1 MEAVESPGMTLRKG
15 VKSNM
20 LNVIKHFATSLMAR
34 VRLASEEGQA
44 MVEYSL
50 ILALI
55 SVAAILALTTI
66 GTDVKAALEAVV
78 TALAGV

>member
-1 MEAVESPGMTLRKG
+1 
-15 VKSNM
+15 M
-20 LNVIKHFATSLMAR
+20 LKIKNFATSLWT
-34 VRLASEEGQA
+34 RLMIAKEDGQA

-55 SVAAILALTTI
+55 SVVAILALTTI
-66 GTDVKAALEAVV
+66 GEDVVTALEKVV